1 LNLGETSVYTEV
13 ASKLA
18 VVGANVPFYS
28 QAVSMAGA
36 NAIQAEVTMFSISG
50 TSTPTLTVSAEASN
64 DLQNWDDLGDFD
76 ALTLIGYG
84 TKKFTDIA
92 HGYVRLK
99 FEMTGSS
106 PRAIV
111 GAGVN
116 TANL

>member
-1 LNLGETSVYTEV
+1 MYTQV

-18 VVGANVPFYS
+18 VKDANVPFYS

-36 NAIQAEVTMFSISG
+36 NAIQAEVSMFSISATSG
-50 TSTPTLTVSAEASN
+50 TPALTVSAEASN
-64 DLQNWDDLGDFD
+64 DLQNWDPLGAFD
-76 ALTLIGYG
+76 ATLTLIGYA

-92 HGYVRLK
+92 HGYVRLR
-99 FEMTGSS
+99 FVMTAGSD

-111 GAGVN
+111 AAGVN

>member
-1 LNLGETSVYTEV
+1 MYTEV

-76 ALTLIGYG
+76 AGLTLIGYA
-84 TKKFTDIA
+84 TKKFTGIA

-99 FEMTGSS
+99 FELTFGTS